1 MPWKHSAEEQQ
12 SLRFDGNFLYPG
24 DLVAAPNPDMPLQ
37 DAILTRRTVRAYRP
51 EPVPYELFEQ
61 IVETAMHAPTACDE
75 QRWKIIY
82 IDDPA
87 VLQDLYER
95 GSAAVLTKAKQ
106 AFLITYNSHTD
117 NLQYLDHV
125 QSAASFIATF
135 GLVAHSVGVGS
146 CWLGH
151 LPNKGELRRMF
162 NIHPLFEPIAL
173 VTFGFY
179 REKVKMRPRK
189 RSAVQ
194 IIFKGRFEREGLQF
208 SKAKNVPVRTVVRTL
223 YYLLPPFL
231 RRRLRK
237 YSLKYEKKFYNEVY
251 D

>member
-1 MPWKHSAEEQQ
+1 MPWKHGADEQQ
-12 SLRFDGNFLYPG
+12 SVRFDGSFLYPG
-24 DLVAAPNPDMPLQ
+24 DLVQTPNPDMPLQ

-51 EPVPYELFEQ
+51 EPVPFELFEQ
-61 IVETAMHAPTACDE
+61 FVELAMHAPTACDE
-75 QRWKIIY
+75 QRWKVIY
-82 IDDPA
+82 IDDAA

-95 GSAAVLTKAKQ
+95 GSAAVLTKARQ
-106 AFLITYNSHTD
+106 AFLVTYNSHTD

-125 QSAASFIATF
+125 QSAAAFITTF
-135 GLVAHSVGVGS
+135 GLVAHSAGVGT

-151 LPNKGELRRMF
+151 LPNKGELRRIF
-162 NIHPLFEPIAL
+162 GIHPLFEPIAL

-189 RSAVQ
+189 RSPKQVV
-194 IIFKGRFEREGLQF
+194 FRGRFVREGLEF

-223 YYLLPPFL
+223 YYLVPPFL

-237 YSLKYEKKFYNEVY
+237 YSLKYEKKFYNETY